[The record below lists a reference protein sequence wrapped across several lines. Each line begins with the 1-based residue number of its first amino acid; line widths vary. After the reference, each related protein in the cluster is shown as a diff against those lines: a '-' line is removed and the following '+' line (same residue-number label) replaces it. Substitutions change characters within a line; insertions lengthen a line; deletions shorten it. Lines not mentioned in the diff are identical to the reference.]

1 MIHAYNECYLN
12 DVMKNVS
19 DFFDIAINRVGLDAD
34 EIADR
39 FSSSRIANG
48 IENGNPNYLSGK
60 SATEMLSEL
69 LEQDISFNQVPLD
82 RSEEY
87 WSGWIL
93 AYAQWYLNKS
103 FKEIISVMPL
113 SKLISFY
120 HPYHEA
126 PEEKMIEYIESLL
139 VSDNPLKTIRLERH
153 LSQSQ
158 LSKLSGVKLR
168 NIECYEQGDIDI
180 KNARA
185 ETLYALAKVLDCTI
199 EYLIK

>member
-120 HPYHEA
+120 HLYHEA